1 MRLAAP
7 GGFLR
12 HTFPHCNST
21 AAARQKNRIRQVHT
35 KAVAVNQK
43 EYPSLYIAKF
53 PLEGFEAIENLPPV
67 FSDPASLHVALII
80 DCSTKGVWLFDYVP
94 ENATDPLTI
103 SRIVANIGV
112 PGQARSRKLSR
123 LPNER
128 RCSPV
133 GASNYADDTLE
144 RARAMQKEW
153 DKSELKLFKRD
164 CRHFV
169 DELVLKLTA

>member
-7 GGFLR
+7 GGS
-12 HTFPHCNST
+12 PHCNST
-21 AAARQKNRIRQVHT
+21 ATSRQKNRIRQVQT
-35 KAVAVNQK
+35 KAAAVNQK

-67 FSDPASLHVALII
+67 FSDPASVHVALII
-80 DCSTKGVWLFDYVP
+80 DCSTKGVWLFDYLP

-103 SRIVANIGV
+103 ARIVANLNLGV

-169 DELVLKLTA
+169 DELVLKLTT